1 MMREA
6 SRCYTLGLVNPPRTA
21 DTDPLEARL
30 RELVRAQGSAVI
42 ALSGGVDSTLVAAIA
57 AEELGERALAA
68 TGISASL
75 PAADLAEVRE
85 LCARLGIEH
94 TTVTTREL
102 DNPAYRQNDLD
113 RCYHCKGELFDRLAE
128 LAASRGLQRVL
139 DGTTREDLGG
149 HRPGFRAGQERQVF
163 SPLVEVDATDADVRR
178 LAHRLGLPNAAR
190 PSSPCLSSRIAYG
203 LSVTEERLT
212 RIGEAEAYLRGL
224 GFSDLR
230 VRLHG
235 PIARLE
241 LSAQQMPRAL
251 EQAPAIAKRL
261 RELGFVYVTLDLGG
275 LRSGS
280 LLEVLNSDPD
290 ATP

>member
-1 MMREA
+1 MLYPRVV
-6 SRCYTLGLVNPPRTA
+6 TPPRAA
-21 DTDPLEARL
+21 DPDPLEERL
-30 RELVRAQGSAVI
+30 RALVRAQGSVLV

-57 AEELGERALAA
+57 AEELGDRALAA
-68 TGISASL
+68 TGISESL
-75 PAADLAEVRE
+75 PAADLAEVRA
-85 LCARLGIEH
+85 LCARFGLEH
-94 TTVTTREL
+94 ATVATREL
-102 DNPAYRQNDLD
+102 DIPAYRQNDQD

-128 LAASRGLQRVL
+128 LAASRGMQRVL

-149 HRPGFRAGQERQVF
+149 HRPGFKAGQERRVL

-178 LAHRLGLPNAAR
+178 LARRLDLPNAAR

-203 LSVTEERLT
+203 VSVTEERLA
-212 RIGEAEAYLRGL
+212 RVGEAEAYLRGL

-241 LSAQQMPRAL
+241 LPADQMPRAL
-251 EQAPAIAKRL
+251 EQAADISERL
-261 RELGFVYVTLDLGG
+261 RQLGFVFVTLDLGG
-275 LRSGS
+275 RRSGS
-280 LLEVLNSDPD
+280 LLEVLNNDPD